1 MRPAGWR
8 AGPAP
13 FKGSLPSAQQ
23 FTAVP
28 ASQTE
33 AGSVTRDIC
42 PAAQQQ
48 HGRNRGNE
56 SGIRAVLG

>member
-28 ASQTE
+28 ASKDRSGFCYEGHLPRCT
-33 AGSVTRDIC
+33 
-42 PAAQQQ
+42 AAAV
-48 HGRNRGNE
+48 
-56 SGIRAVLG
+56 GIGAMKVAFGAVLG